1 MPKPLNVD
9 WPAVRVLAV
18 AVDNPALDFYHDVQP
33 ICQPLQQQ
41 NSCIPSYT
49 ALIGLC

>member
-18 AVDNPALDFYHDVQP
+18 ALASGEIILAPRHVLHRE
-33 ICQPLQQQ
+33 
-41 NSCIPSYT
+41 
-49 ALIGLC
+49 